1 MKIITTSYLSAAA
14 LLIAQIV
21 PDEFELEW
29 ESALEAA
36 KNNNDAIAGVLN
48 SANGVAA
55 AVTMGPEGIFGI
67 ASAILVPII
76 GAGIAIVDREHRA
89 KLAERQAEA
98 RHRRMTEQTNMMI
111 QLADRNIDPT
121 VIRGDAE
128 R

>member
-1 MKIITTSYLSAAA
+1 MKIITTSCLSAAA
-14 LLIAQIV
+14 LLFAQIV

-48 SANGVAA
+48 SANNVAA
-55 AVTMGPEGIFGI
+55 AVTMGPEGFLGI

-76 GAGIAIVDREHRA
+76 GATIAIIDREHRA

-98 RHRRMTEQTNMMI
+98 RHKRMTEQTNMMI
-111 QLADRNIDPT
+111 LLADKNIDPT
-121 VIRGDAE
+121 VIRGDSA